1 MSLVCLPVLRLYCM
15 IRSRQHWPRVIL
27 FLACRTADLKKECAE
42 KGLSDEG
49 DDETLRWRLAHF
61 DDHDMEW
68 LKHHEEKAVAAIKIK
83 TERERKQSEKDVW
96 IEKWAKMRSVSLH
109 LLCYK
114 CKCTVCASTWAC
126 EHHTCQHPASIRA
139 AHRVRSV

>member
-1 MSLVCLPVLRLYCM
+1 ML
-15 IRSRQHWPRVIL
+15 RSRHYWPRIIL

-114 CKCTVCASTWAC
+114 CKCTVCAHGTFTRAIRVNVPFAHGLASTTLAN
-126 EHHTCQHPASIRA
+126 TLPA
-139 AHRVRSV
+139 